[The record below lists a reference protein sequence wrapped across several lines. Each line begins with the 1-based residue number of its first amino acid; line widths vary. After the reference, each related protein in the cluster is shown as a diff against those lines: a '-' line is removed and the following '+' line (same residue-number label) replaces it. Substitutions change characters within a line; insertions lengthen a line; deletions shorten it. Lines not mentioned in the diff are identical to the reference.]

1 MLDYDIIFCAKS
13 KLDENAR
20 KSFETRAKALL
31 DQLQP
36 LQIPMHWLSK
46 EIYSNVGVQLNQNHD
61 DENGYETANEYYTSN
76 EFLANLLAKADIR
89 VVKLNNGYNGALI
102 ASPSSQKDGLLF
114 YIEAGLMLVDH
125 SSLIEQTE
133 TEVYK
138 YLDDLH
144 KAPTHD

>member
-1 MLDYDIIFCAKS
+1 MLDYDIIFCAKD

-20 KSFETRAKALL
+20 KTLETRAKSLL

-46 EIYSNVGVQLNQNHD
+46 DIYSNVGVQLNQNHD
-61 DENGYETANEYYTSN
+61 DENGYETVSEYYTSN

-89 VVKLNNGYNGALI
+89 VVRINNGYNGALI

-114 YIEAGLMLVDH
+114 YIEAGLMLLDH
-125 SSLIEQTE
+125 KNLIEQTE
-133 TEVYK
+133 HEVYK

-144 KAPTHD
+144 RTPSHD